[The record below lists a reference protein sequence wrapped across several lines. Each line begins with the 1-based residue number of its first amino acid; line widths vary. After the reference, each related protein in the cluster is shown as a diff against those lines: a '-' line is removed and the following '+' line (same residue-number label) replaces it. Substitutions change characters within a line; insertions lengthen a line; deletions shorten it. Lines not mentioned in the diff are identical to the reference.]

1 MNVVTREN
9 YGPVTAYNL
18 GFGPLGPPWMTVR
31 CYRLGGLLIDTG
43 QAHLRRRVLSLLA
56 SRPPGAVVLT
66 HHHEDHSGNAAAIRK
81 SFGPPVYGHP
91 LTAVKMRSAFSIRPY
106 QHYLWGR
113 TQPLE
118 ILPLPALLEAAGR
131 RLTPIHA
138 PGHSKDHT
146 VYLVADEGWLFSGDL
161 FLGERIKYFRS
172 DEDFADQIASLRQ
185 VLALD
190 FEVLFC
196 AHRPVLHQGRAALGR
211 KLAFLEDLYGRISD
225 LHRQGRGARAIVRAL
240 DPGRDLT
247 ARVLTL
253 GNVSFGWMVRS
264 ALKSMEDGAT

>member
-1 MNVVTREN
+1 MHVVAREA

-31 CYRLGGLLIDTG
+31 CYRLGDLLIDTG

-56 SRPPGAVVLT
+56 PRPPGAVVLT
-66 HHHEDHSGNAAAIRK
+66 HHHEDHSGNAAAIQK
-81 SFGPPVYGHP
+81 KFGAPVYGHA
-91 LTAVKMRSAFSIRPY
+91 LTAAKMGSAFSIRPY

-113 TQPLE
+113 AKPLDV
-118 ILPLPALLEAAGR
+118 LPLPADLEAAGR

-146 VYLVADEGWLFSGDL
+146 VYLVPDEGWLFSGDL

-172 DEDFADQIASLRQ
+172 DENFADQIASLRQ

-190 FEVLFC
+190 FEALFC
-196 AHRPVLHQGRAALGR
+196 AHRPVLQHGRAALGR
-211 KLAFLEDLYGRISD
+211 KLAFLEELYGRISD
-225 LHRQGRGARAIVRAL
+225 LHRQGHGARGIVRAL
-240 DPGRDLT
+240 DPGCDHM
-247 ARVLTL
+247 ARIVTL
-253 GNVSFGWMVRS
+253 GNVSFGCMVRS